1 MKDKIK
7 YFKCPICGNV
17 IEVINGDIKRIKCC
31 DKTLELLVANTID
44 ASLEKHVPTYE
55 IDNNEII
62 VKVGEVIHPMEEAHH
77 IEFIILETNKG
88 HQVKYLKPGEEPKA
102 SFMLANGEEVVA
114 VYEYCNLHGLW
125 KK

>member
-1 MKDKIK
+1 MKLYRCRHCWNIIIK
-7 YFKCPICGNV
+7 LEDSGVPVMCCGEKMV
-17 IEVINGDIKRIKCC
+17 E
-31 DKTLELLVANTID
+31 LVAGTVD
-44 ASLEKHVPTYE
+44 ASKEKHIPEYVVNGNQV
-55 IDNNEII
+55 D
-62 VKVGEVIHPMEEAHH
+62 VVVGSVIHPMEEVHH